1 MKYSLLLMVIFLVGC
16 EPIPLDKAKQNY
28 LCKEHGGVY
37 FYSLSAVKGV
47 VCRDGLRIHPWQDTI
62 IPMEDLE
69 EMYKIGEG
77 K

>member
-1 MKYSLLLMVIFLVGC
+1 MKYSLLLMIVFLVGC
-16 EPIPLDKAKQNY
+16 TPSPLSKAKQNY
-28 LCKEHGGVY
+28 LCKEHGGVSSY
-37 FYSLSAVKGV
+37 TYLSTSCT
-47 VCRDGLRIHPWQDTI
+47 VCRDGTQFHPWYDTI